1 MRITAS
7 RAVPPC
13 MEQGTPGARRGGMR
27 TIALHDYAGLP
38 SAERVTLE
46 ATVQDLR
53 TLADVLA
60 WARTQTPPRSVA
72 EIVTQDE
79 YTHDVV
85 LDASGSGQ
93 PYLAFDTT

>member
-1 MRITAS
+1 MPFVRTVNMRPI
-7 RAVPPC
+7 P
-13 MEQGTPGARRGGMR
+13 
-27 TIALHDYAGLP
+27 LHDYARLSRADHGALT
-38 SAERVTLE
+38 A
-46 ATVQDLR
+46 AIQHLR

-60 WARTQTPPRSVA
+60 WARTQAPPRAVA

-85 LDASGSGQ
+85 LEANGQ

>member
-1 MRITAS
+1 VS
-7 RAVPPC
+7 GGVRAIP
-13 MEQGTPGARRGGMR
+13 
-27 TIALHDYAGLP
+27 LHDHADLEP
-38 SAERVTLE
+38 AERSALE
-46 ATVQDLR
+46 ADVQSLR

-60 WARTQTPPRSVA
+60 WSRAQTPPRSVA

-85 LDASGSGQ
+85 LAADGR